1 MVLTI
6 CRDSAATPRR
16 TTRAPSPLGR
26 LCPSASRP
34 LGGAPSGA
42 RRIGLAPKSH
52 EGLHT
57 RNSTLPSRWLVPR
70 RGSIPRSDFL
80 SSRPPPSPERYLSG
94 AATPPP
100 LSRTRPISPH
110 TPRAHALFSP
120 PQPNAPISLT
130 SHIHHP
136 LTRATRPFNHLL
148 TRGLSAHT
156 RPISPH
162 TAYQPTPPPRTCPPQ
177 PNAPAQSDSHTP
189 PALARNSPMTTPIL
203 LHTAGPSA
211 YACDCLCDQPPQ
223 QLP

>member
-16 TTRAPSPLGR
+16 TTRAPLLSVA
-26 LCPSASRP
+26 SALLRR
-34 LGGAPSGA
+34 APSGA

-162 TAYQPTPPPRTCPPQ
+162 PPHAHALLSPTHPPNQTHIRHPHSRATRP
-177 PNAPAQSDSHTP
+177 
-189 PALARNSPMTTPIL
+189 
-203 LHTAGPSA
+203 
-211 YACDCLCDQPPQ
+211 
-223 QLP
+223 